1 MKRPQRKA
9 SLSTAHYMRQATKAF
24 MTNSQIEKNQ
34 IDSDMD
40 IDKVTKKKLKIENGE
55 QPKSKKTLM
64 KNIMDFKN
72 VYEYQYYMD
81 KIESI
86 RAVRAMINHLKLED
100 DEKRVKT
107 NFKSIKV
114 S

>member
-1 MKRPQRKA
+1 
-9 SLSTAHYMRQATKAF
+9 
-24 MTNSQIEKNQ
+24 
-34 IDSDMD
+34 
-40 IDKVTKKKLKIENGE
+40 
-55 QPKSKKTLM
+55 M

-81 KIESI
+81 KMESI